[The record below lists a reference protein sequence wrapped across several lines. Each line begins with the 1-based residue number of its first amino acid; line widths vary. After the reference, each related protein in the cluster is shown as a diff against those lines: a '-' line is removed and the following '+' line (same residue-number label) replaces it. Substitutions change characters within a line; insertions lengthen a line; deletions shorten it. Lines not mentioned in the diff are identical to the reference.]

1 MNIPMDKIDLIVVVL
16 ASLIMVLDT
25 INMNLSL
32 NSLGNHIVLI
42 MDSQTKRLSQHIQ
55 VMNNSFN
62 HIFTM

>member
-42 MDSQTKRLSQHIQ
+42 MDSQTKRLSQDIQ